1 MTAPRRLNLRGL
13 RCPLPVLRAKK
24 VLKSLPPGA
33 EIEVLAT
40 DPQAPRDFVAFSET
54 TGHVLVSST
63 EADGVFRLV
72 LRRAAD

>member
-1 MTAPRRLNLRGL
+1 MTQTLDLRGL

-24 VLKSLPPGA
+24 VLKGLAAGD

-40 DPQAPRDFVAFSET
+40 DPQAPKDFQSFAET
-54 TGHVLVSST
+54 TGHALLAST
-63 EADGVFRLV
+63 EEAGVFRFR

>member
-1 MTAPRRLNLRGL
+1 MTRQLDLRGL

-24 VLKSLPPGA
+24 VLKTLAAGE

-40 DPQAPRDFVAFSET
+40 DPQAPKDFQAFSET
-54 TGHVLVSST
+54 TGHALLSST
-63 EADGVFRLV
+63 EDDGVFRLR